1 MATIEL
7 QNLSKYFDNVCAV
20 RDVNLRIENEE
31 FLTLLGP
38 SGCGK
43 STTLNMIA
51 GLEKPTQGEILIDG
65 QVVNHIPPAKRDV
78 AMVFQTYALYPHMS
92 VRENLGFALQI
103 HKIPK
108 DEIAVKVQ
116 EAAKILGL
124 ENMLDRRP
132 RQLSGGQRQR
142 VAVGRAIVRN
152 PKVFLLDEPLSNLD
166 AALRVQMRAELK
178 MIFNRIKATAI
189 FVTHDQVEAMTMS
202 NRIAIYNTGL
212 IQQVD
217 TPLNIYFRPVN
228 RFVATF
234 VGSPPITMIA
244 GRLDQDNGHL
254 AFVTKDFSLSLENI
268 DQDADLSEYVNSDVI
283 LGVRPEE
290 VTLASGDQQGTVPT
304 RIEVIEQMGSS
315 TILYLNQG
323 HQLVTAQIRGGL
335 EARVGDKL
343 NMVIPSDRIYLFD
356 AKTDQTILFPLIK
369 TINRIEI
376 NPSE

>member
-7 QNLSKYFDNVCAV
+7 QNLSKYFGNTCAV

-51 GLEKPTQGEILIDG
+51 GLEKPSQGEILIDG
-65 QVVNHIPPAKRDV
+65 QLVNHIPPAKRDV

-92 VRENLGFALQI
+92 VRDNMGFALQI
-103 HKIPK
+103 RKTPK
-108 DEIAVKVQ
+108 EEIDAKVQ

-124 ENMLDRRP
+124 EKLLERRP

-202 NRIAIYNTGL
+202 NRIAIYNAGV

-234 VGSPPITMIA
+234 VGSPPINMID
-244 GRLDQDNGHL
+244 GRLERDHDHFL
-254 AFVTKDFSLSLENI
+254 FVAKDFSLSLKNV
-268 DQDADLSEYVNSDVI
+268 DPGMDLSEYVNQDVV
-283 LGVRPEE
+283 LGVRPED
-290 VTLASGDQQGTVPT
+290 VSLAMGEQPITAAT
-304 RIEVIEQMGSS
+304 RVEVIEQMGSS
-315 TILYLNQG
+315 TILYLNPG
-323 HQLVTAQIRGGL
+323 NQLVTAQIRGGL
-335 EARVGDKL
+335 EARVGDKVD
-343 NMVIPSDRIYLFD
+343 MVIPNDRIYLFD
-356 AKTDQTILFPLIK
+356 AKTDQAILFPLSK
-369 TINRIEI
+369 SVKRVEFDPIN
-376 NPSE
+376 